1 MIVTLTG
8 SNAFL
13 RSKKLAEL
21 RERFGKK
28 YGFENIERIG
38 GESLAVADL
47 PSLLQGGSL
56 FSSNRMIV
64 VRDISQNKEVA
75 EKFIDYLEKTP
86 EEILVVLIEGQIDKR
101 TAFYKALKK
110 STDFH
115 EFIEPKEFELTKW
128 MGEYAV
134 ESGGQIGSSEA
145 RLLLEYV
152 GVDQQR
158 LASEIEKLVAY
169 EPKITTDNIKLLID
183 KRPQATVFQ
192 LLEHALSN
200 RKNQAQKILEDLEK
214 GFEDPY
220 QIANLLIWQVQVL
233 AVVKSAGARSDSE
246 IAKDTKFNPYVISKS
261 KHLASSIDHKS
272 LLKIINLCADL
283 GLTLKSSASS
293 PWRLLEHTIIS
304 F

>member
-8 SNAFL
+8 TNVFL

-21 RERFGKK
+21 RAEFGEK
-28 YGFENIERIG
+28 YGFENIERVG

-56 FSSNRMIV
+56 FSSNRMIL
-64 VRDISQNKEVA
+64 VRDLSQNKEVA
-75 EKFIDYLEKTP
+75 EKFVDYLEKTP
-86 EEILVVLIEGQIDKR
+86 EEIQVVLIEGQIDKR

-110 STDFH
+110 STDFY
-115 EFIEPKEFELTKW
+115 EFTEPKEFELTKW

-134 ESGGQIGSSEA
+134 ESGGQLGNSEA

-169 EPKITTDNIKLLID
+169 EPQISTDNIKLLVD
-183 KRPQATVFQ
+183 KRPQSTVFQ
-192 LLEHALSN
+192 LLEYALSG
-200 RKNQAQKILEDLEK
+200 RKNKAQEILNDLEK

-233 AVVKSAGARSDSE
+233 AVVKSAGTRSDSE
-246 IAKDTKFNPYVISKS
+246 IAKDTKFNPYVISKT
-261 KHLASSIDHKS
+261 KRLASSIDRNS
-272 LLKIINLCADL
+272 LLQIINLCADL
-283 GLTLKSSASS
+283 DMSLKSNTSS
-293 PWRLLEHTIIS
+293 PWRLLEHTILS